1 MKKFFNYVMYV
12 SLLTIALSFTGCQD
26 EFEEINSNEQETIK
40 TNSATANL
48 VKSASA
54 KDGSLDDVVDNSSCF
69 AINFPYTVRVN
80 GLEITVDSLAD
91 LKFLNELVKQYDDDF
106 KDLLEIVFPITIT
119 YPDYSEVTINNLMDF
134 RELSSQCTGN
144 SDDSRIRCIAF
155 VYPIKFFTF
164 DLNNEQSGAF
174 NVESDRQL
182 RRLFDDLDDDDT
194 LVSIEF
200 PISLKKRD
208 GTEVTVTTNAELA
221 TAIESS
227 KGLCGDDDDEDD
239 DDFYDDDFYDDN
251 DDDDECDNCSQ
262 NQLAETL
269 SSCPF
274 WYVNE
279 LELNDED
286 GLESQYS
293 EYYFSFD
300 TAGNVKVTKNDDN
313 FIGTWATSGSLNT
326 IALVINIP
334 DLPNF
339 NATWRLDEI
348 EAEDGGK
355 RIELEFGE
363 DNEMELKSNCQEEVS
378 QVCETSA
385 IEVSL
390 SGCTWDIKNMDGTFF
405 ENLTIDFSNNNI
417 HVYQDDDDTTV
428 VDEGN
433 WEISGTTISFN
444 ALSMTLANYIG
455 DWTVISCEPE
465 RLKLQRGAEF
475 IILTKEC
482 D

>member
-1 MKKFFNYVMYV
+1 MYV
-12 SLLTIALSFTGCQD
+12 SLLTIALSFTACQD
-26 EFEEINSNEQETIK
+26 EFEEINTNDQETIK
-40 TNSATANL
+40 ANSDTANL

-54 KDGSLDDVVDNSSCF
+54 KDGSLDDVVDSSSCF
-69 AINFPYTVRVN
+69 AIKFPYTVRIN
-80 GLEITVDSLAD
+80 GLEITVDSLTD

-106 KDLLEIVFPITIT
+106 NDLLEIVFPITII
-119 YPDYSEVTINNLMDF
+119 YPDYSELIINNLIDF
-134 RELSSQCTGN
+134 RNLTSQCTGD

-174 NVESDRQL
+174 TVESDRQL

-194 LVSIEF
+194 LISIEF

-208 GTEVTVTTNAELA
+208 GADVTVMTNAELA
-221 TAIESS
+221 AVIESA
-227 KGLCGDDDDEDD
+227 KGLCSDDEDDDDD
-239 DDFYDDDFYDDN
+239 DDFYDDDFYDD
-251 DDDDECDNCSQ
+251 DDDNDCDNCSQ

-269 SSCPF
+269 TACPF

-279 LELNDED
+279 LELNGDD

-293 EYYFSFD
+293 EYYFSFN
-300 TAGNVKVTKNDDN
+300 TEGGVNVTKNDEN
-313 FIGTWATSGSLNT
+313 FIGVWATNTSLST

-355 RIELEFGE
+355 SIELEFGD
-363 DNEMELKSNCQEEVS
+363 DNEMELKSNCQEEIS
-378 QVCETSA
+378 SICETTA
-385 IEVSL
+385 IEASL
-390 SGCTWDIKNMDGTFF
+390 DSCTWDIKNLDGTFF
-405 ENLTIDFSNNNI
+405 DNFTIDFSNNNI
-417 HVYQDDDDTTV
+417 HVYQDDDDSIV

-444 ALSMTLANYIG
+444 ALSMALANYIG

-465 RLKLQRGAEF
+465 RFKLQRGEEI